1 MVYSQYLSFL
11 ANEDIILSS
20 DIQFASGK
28 DPRTNER
35 LYAYVIFL
43 FPYRNLDNEIVNV
56 NTSEMMISSINLVN
70 ASWTSPNKIE
80 CPHCTG
86 NQSVCIG
93 TDNLF
98 ETNCGDDAL
107 MSFETI
113 NPEIFDF
120 DEARINS
127 SVLIP
132 STSLGYHNFYNISFT
147 VRANGQD
154 SANSADSSPVG
165 IFYLRIRFVNGQ
177 TFLVAVNQTD
187 YVSEINARYMDADV
201 CRASAYWPVA
211 DPFGSSLP
219 IQPYDAHS
227 LAHIDTVDTNNTDS
241 GNDDEGSDS
250 QTSKFSGPSMLS
262 SKEECANT

>member
-1 MVYSQYLSFL
+1 MSFL
-11 ANEDIILSS
+11 ASEDIILSS

-43 FPYRNLDNEIVNV
+43 FPYRNVNNEIINV
-56 NTSEMMISSINLVN
+56 NTSEMMILSIDLVN

-80 CPHCTG
+80 CPQCTG

-93 TDNLF
+93 TGNLF

-113 NPEIFDF
+113 NHEIFDF

-132 STSLGYHNFYNISFT
+132 STSLGHQNFYNISFA

-165 IFYLRIRFVNGQ
+165 LFYLRIKFVNGQ
-177 TFLVAVNQTD
+177 TFIVAVNQTD
-187 YVSEINARYMDADV
+187 YVSEINARYMDAEV

-219 IQPYDAHS
+219 IQPYDAHP
-227 LAHIDTVDTNNTDS
+227 LAHIDNINGSNDDNNN
-241 GNDDEGSDS
+241 NDDESNDS
-250 QTSKFSGPSMLS
+250 QAGKFTGPTMLF
-262 SKEECANT
+262 SKE